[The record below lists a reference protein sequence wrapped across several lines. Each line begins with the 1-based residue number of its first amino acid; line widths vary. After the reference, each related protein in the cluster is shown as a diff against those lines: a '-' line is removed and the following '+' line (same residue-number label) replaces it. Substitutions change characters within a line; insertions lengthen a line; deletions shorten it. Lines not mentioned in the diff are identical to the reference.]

1 MKNKAVKSCDYLHF
15 KNQYGILKAT
25 EFYIRMI
32 KMNAK
37 ERIEYLRK
45 IIAYHAKRYYEND
58 APEISDFEY
67 DKLFEELKQLEAQ
80 HPEYYSPTSPTERVG
95 GSALDKFEKVKHEV
109 KMGSL
114 TDVFDID
121 SLRSFVKKIK
131 EEAGEDTVFTV
142 EPKIDGLSVS
152 LKYESGILVVGAT
165 RGDGNVGE
173 DVTANIKTIRS
184 IPLELTEKVDIT
196 VRGEVYMP
204 HKSFEKLNREKEQN
218 GEALWANPRN
228 AAAGSLRC
236 LDSKETAKRG
246 LDIFVFNFQAGE
258 IKDAKTHEDTIH
270 TIKSLG
276 FNTIPFVTVSS
287 NEDDIVDAVLD
298 LGEKRATLP
307 YDIDGAVIKVNSL
320 AKRVEIG
327 EGTSTPKWAVAYK
340 YPPEQKPTRLLD
352 IVVQVGRTGVLTPNA
367 VLEPVKLAGTTVSRA
382 TLHNIDIIKEKDI
395 RIGDTVIVQ
404 KAGDIIPEVVGC
416 LKEKRTGDEQPY
428 EMPTECPSCG
438 GSLTYDDADDFVDD
452 GEDFTLG
459 ALRCTNPLCPAQL
472 ERNIIH
478 FASKKAMN
486 IEGVGEKLVK
496 LLLDKHL
503 IHDASDL
510 YYIDPNEIAGLERM
524 GEKSAQNFKNAVEA
538 SKKAGLARV
547 IFALGIRHIGEVAS
561 SELANKFGSIDAL
574 FNATVEDITE
584 IGDFGLVMAKS
595 VVEFFGKDTT
605 KYIVERLK
613 NAGVDTVN
621 EVKSVNNAFQGLTFV
636 LTGTLEN
643 MTRDEAAEMIKER
656 GGKVSSSVSS
666 KTDYVLA
673 GEAAGSKLT
682 KAQALGVKII
692 SKEDFLEMCK

>member
-1 MKNKAVKSCDYLHF
+1 MS
-15 KNQYGILKAT
+15 I
-25 EFYIRMI
+25 E
-32 KMNAK
+32 
-37 ERIEYLRK
+37 ERINHLRK
-45 IIAYHAKRYYEND
+45 LIAYHSKRYYEND

-67 DKLFEELKQLEAQ
+67 DKMFEELKQLEGE
-80 HPEYYSPTSPTERVG
+80 HPEYYSPTSPTQRVG
-95 GSALDKFEKVKHEV
+95 GAALDRFEKVKHEV
-109 KMGSL
+109 RMGSL
-114 TDVFDID
+114 TDVFDFD
-121 SLRSFVKKIK
+121 ALRAFIRKIK
-131 EEAGEDTVFTV
+131 EEAGDDTTFTV

-152 LKYESGILVVGAT
+152 LKYENGVLVTGAT

-184 IPLELTEKVDIT
+184 IPLELTEKVNIT

-204 HKSFEKLNREKEQN
+204 HKSFERLNMEKEQN
-218 GEALWANPRN
+218 GESLWANPRN

-246 LDIFVFNFQAGE
+246 LDIFVFNFQVGE
-258 IKDAKTHEDTIH
+258 LDDSVKTHQDTIER
-270 TIKSLG
+270 IKSLG
-276 FNTIPFVTVSS
+276 FKTIPFIDISS
-287 NEDDIVDAVLD
+287 SEDDIVNAVIS
-298 LGEKRATLP
+298 LGEQRAELP

-320 AKRVEIG
+320 QKRIEIG

-340 YPPEQKPTRLLD
+340 YPPEQKPTKLLD

-382 TLHNIDIIKEKDI
+382 TLHNIDIIKERDI

-404 KAGDIIPEVVGC
+404 KAGDIIPEVVGSI
-416 LKEKRTGDEQPY
+416 KEKRTGEEVEY
-428 EMPTECPSCG
+428 KMPEACPSCG
-438 GSLTYDDADDFVDD
+438 GSLTYDDADDFIDD

-486 IEGVGEKLVK
+486 IDGVGEKLVK
-496 LLLDKHL
+496 ALLDAGL

-510 YYIDPNEIAGLERM
+510 YYIDASEIAGLERM
-524 GEKSAQNFKNAVEA
+524 GEKSASNFAKAVEA
-538 SKKAGLARV
+538 SKGAGLARV

-561 SELANKFGSIDAL
+561 AELAGKFNTIDAL
-574 FNATVEDITE
+574 FNATVEEITE
-584 IGDFGLVMAKS
+584 IGDFGEIMARS
-595 VVEFFGKDTT
+595 VVEFFSKESTR
-605 KYIVERLK
+605 YIVERLK
-613 NAGVDTVN
+613 NAGVKTEN
-621 EVKSVNNAFQGLTFV
+621 EVIKVGSSFEGLTFV

-643 MTRDEAAEMIKER
+643 MTRDEASDMIKAR
-656 GGKVSSSVSS
+656 GGKVSSSVSA
-666 KTDYVLA
+666 KTSYVLA

-692 SKEDFLEMCK
+692 SKDEFLEMCEK